1 MMGCKLQHADELT
14 DRVFAALAGLGGC
27 KYDLAEAEI
36 PADSVTHLVAASAS
50 KRTLKLLFAAAR
62 GIQVVSAE
70 WLDPNLISPLHLP
83 YLSPT
88 SPLHLPYISPVSPAR
103 S

>member
-1 MMGCKLQHADELT
+1 MAVSLSEDVGLRET
-14 DRVFAALAGLGGC
+14 VFAALAGLGGC

-70 WLDPNLISPLHLP
+70 WSSPISPLYLP
-83 YLSPT
+83 
-88 SPLHLPYISPVSPAR
+88 R